1 MGADVDDEALSW
13 GGETDATHVDSSVAD
28 AVETRGE
35 GFAPGVSSPMLVGY
49 GALGGIYLL
58 YTIGWLILALR
69 GSQVTG
75 VPLNDIMLHVSTLLA
90 IAAAPA
96 WFIATLALTAG
107 RRTWLRVSVLV
118 VGILVLIPWA
128 FVGGVSR

>member
-1 MGADVDDEALSW
+1 MGAEADDEALSW
-13 GGETDATHVDSSVAD
+13 GGEADPTHVDSD
-28 AVETRGE
+28 APGAAEPRAE
-35 GFAPGVSSPMLVGY
+35 GFAPGVSSPMLVVY
-49 GALGGIYLL
+49 GAFGGFYLL
-58 YTIGWLILALR
+58 YSIGWLIIALR

-75 VPLNDIMLHVSTLLA
+75 VALNDIMLHISTLLA

-107 RRTWLRVSVLV
+107 RRTWLRIVALV

-128 FVGGVSR
+128 FVGGVS